1 MFQYIYDSY
10 NDVINHKINDI
21 IIDHIK
27 YDDICDNTL
36 INSKKYNTIYDIKK
50 DIKYC
55 ISFTS
60 RNKNKKIKLYLEDYL
75 FNNHYKLIIFNG
87 SLTNR
92 IAKINSNLCYNYIYK
107 NIFNYTYNDTI
118 IKYKILSNL
127 STDIVKNM
135 HLINSSLTGCFIDYL
150 LRRII
155 SELLNISFQD
165 DRADYM
171 TNNINID
178 ISASYKICQNIQY
191 NTNDIVKHIFI
202 TSLSHSLFFN
212 EVPHQNIIDDLI
224 FILDNENIKNN
235 LIEPLIYLCKLLIN
249 DTKTIKLNSSFGVLK
264 EPLNHI
270 RIPADADLI
279 IGDCLIDIKCTT
291 NTSNSKCKELLQ
303 LLGYSAIS
311 YLQKDSIKINSIM
324 ILNILEGT
332 IYKIDVSK
340 IKEENYIKY
349 IKLLYNE

>member
-1 MFQYIYDSY
+1 
-10 NDVINHKINDI
+10 
-21 IIDHIK
+21 
-27 YDDICDNTL
+27 
-36 INSKKYNTIYDIKK
+36 
-50 DIKYC
+50 
-55 ISFTS
+55 
-60 RNKNKKIKLYLEDYL
+60 
-75 FNNHYKLIIFNG
+75 
-87 SLTNR
+87 
-92 IAKINSNLCYNYIYK
+92 
-107 NIFNYTYNDTI
+107 
-118 IKYKILSNL
+118 
-127 STDIVKNM
+127 M

-155 SELLNISFQD
+155 SKILNLSFQD
-165 DRADYM
+165 DRADYII
-171 TNNINID
+171 NNINTDID

-191 NTNDIVKHIFI
+191 NTNDIVKDIFI

-212 EVPHQNIIDDLI
+212 EVPRQNIIDDLI

-235 LIEPLIYLCKLLIN
+235 LIEPLVYLCKLLIN
-249 DTKTIKLNSSFGVLK
+249 DTKTIKLNPSFGVLK

-270 RIPADADLI
+270 KIPADADLI
-279 IGDCLIDIKCTT
+279 IGDSLIDIKCTT

-303 LLGYSAIS
+303 LLGYSAIL

-349 IKLLYNE
+349 NE